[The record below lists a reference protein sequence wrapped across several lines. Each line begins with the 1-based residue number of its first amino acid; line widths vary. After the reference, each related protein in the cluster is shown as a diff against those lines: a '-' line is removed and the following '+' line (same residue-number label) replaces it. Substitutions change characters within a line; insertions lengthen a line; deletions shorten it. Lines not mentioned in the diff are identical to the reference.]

1 MIELSGSSYEN
12 FAEWLVLGLV
22 VLATMSIG
30 IEPESV
36 VQDELEVTNLSGTIT
51 LATRASM
58 DVLGLED
65 FDKGATA
72 NVNVNVQNIVSTD
85 CENCTGILIQGPV
98 NITDLTGGGSG
109 RVEATIEVI
118 HMREHVGDGL
128 IAREWFSFLWDV
140 TGGNDFSWDVMI
152 VHSPPAWQPED
163 RYNAGFLDNETRTG
177 PWILIDTIIEGTQ
190 VAQGCLPDRSMP
202 CLISN
207 PDVHLTS
214 TLSPKISPTT
224 VPHPGGW
231 VVIENLT
238 NAGNSTSKTEQLR
251 DLMQLGEPTNHLQ
264 AWCIGDNGD
273 PTEASAW
280 SASGMGG
287 ISVAP
292 MGIYLEALALSSPTF
307 APVSGTWTEVD
318 FENRGCAAL
327 VDDDQ
332 NLRLAFSITEA

>member
-1 MIELSGSSYEN
+1 MIQLSGSSYEN
-12 FAEWLVLGLV
+12 IAEWLVLGLV

-36 VQDELEVTNLSGTIT
+36 LQDELEVTNLSGTIT

-72 NVNVNVQNIVSTD
+72 NVNVDVQNIVSAD
-85 CENCTGILIQGPV
+85 CDNCTGILIQGPV
-98 NITDLTGGGSG
+98 NITGLTGGGSG
-109 RVEATIEVI
+109 RVEATIEVT
-118 HMREHVGDGL
+118 HMREHVGEGL

-140 TGGNDFSWDVMI
+140 TGGDDFSWDVMI
-152 VHSPPAWQPED
+152 VHTPPAWQPED

-177 PWILIDTIIEGTQ
+177 PWILIDSIVESTQ

-207 PDVHLTS
+207 PDVHLVS
-214 TLSPKISPTT
+214 TFSPKNIPTI
-224 VPHPGGW
+224 VPHPEEW
-231 VVIENLT
+231 VAIENLA
-238 NAGNSTSKTEQLR
+238 NVGNTTSKTEQLR
-251 DLMQLGEPTNHLQ
+251 DLMQLSGQTNHLQ
-264 AWCIGDNGD
+264 AWCIGENGD

-280 SASGMGG
+280 SVSGMGG

-292 MGIYLEALALSSPTF
+292 MGIYLEALALSSPSF
-307 APVSGTWTEVD
+307 APVSGTWTEID
-318 FENRGCAAL
+318 YDNRGCAAL
-327 VDDDQ
+327 VDDDE
-332 NLRLAFSITEA
+332 NLRMGFSISDV

>member
-1 MIELSGSSYEN
+1 VIQLTGSSYEN

-30 IEPESV
+30 IETESV
-36 VQDELEVTNLSGTIT
+36 IQDDLEVTNLSGTIT

-72 NVNVNVQNIVSTD
+72 NVNVNVQNIVSAD
-85 CENCTGILIQGPV
+85 CENCTGTLIQGPV
-98 NITDLTGGGSG
+98 NITGLTGGGSG

-128 IAREWFSFLWDV
+128 IAREWFSFHWDV
-140 TGGNDFSWDVMI
+140 TGGDDFSWDVVI
-152 VHSPPAWQPED
+152 VHSPPAWLPAD

-177 PWILIDTIIEGTQ
+177 PWILIDSIVEGTQ

-207 PDVHLTS
+207 PDVDLTS
-214 TLSPKISPTT
+214 TLSPKISAKT
-224 VPHPGGW
+224 VPHPEQW
-231 VVIENLT
+231 VAIENLT

-251 DLMQLGEPTNHLQ
+251 DLIQLGEPANHLQ
-264 AWCIGDNGD
+264 AWCIGENGD
-273 PTEASAW
+273 AIEATAW

-292 MGIYLEALALSSPTF
+292 MGIYLEALALSSPSF
-307 APVSGTWTEVD
+307 VPNSGTWTEVD

-332 NLRLAFSITEA
+332 NLRMAFSIIEA